1 MKYLKYVLSLLPLPL
16 PIFILLCHFSVAS
29 AQIVVRVNDF
39 QMDDDDKRVWLE
51 IFDDLKNPHSA
62 TRIDSFYNEGLRHR
76 DVEVQCASLFLQERR
91 LHQVGYPHE
100 ADSVIDILCDVIAR
114 TGQCENILV
123 GTLFDQA
130 YIKMDLGDIRAVAA
144 IAQRIVDMAKDNDN
158 PQALTSGYMLF
169 ASVYKARYNNKLR
182 LEMLLKAAELAE
194 KYDYKIE
201 GLQCYVD
208 IATMYDN
215 LGDSANCSTYVEK
228 ARSACLDVDDKDK
241 DDALVVLKIIDLAA
255 LDFRCL
261 NLPPDVV
268 ISKTEEVLA
277 DPDFYRM
284 ILTPDQIHA
293 IRANYFTA
301 KRDRRNALA
310 HADSIDAPQLR
321 LSAREYVFSHF
332 HDWRRAYMTSVEI
345 RALSDSLQS
354 EVIVEELADG
364 DAQLNNAELRIEA
377 ERIKTRDKMIAIYA
391 AAAVLLLGLAAVLLW
406 SYRRR
411 RRLKKQK
418 ALLENEV
425 ARQTAELRE
434 KNNQLEAQNEEIS
447 AQKEA
452 IFNQKEEIL
461 AQNDMLEK
469 QNKTILDNN
478 KDMTDSIGYASRIQ
492 SAILPDM
499 SQFIGDGKLRGAF
512 VIFIPLK
519 TVSGDFYWAKHVA
532 DAMVFVCAD
541 CTGHGVPGAFMSM
554 IGSTLLTEICQG
566 DSLLPASEILEELD
580 HRLKLQLDQSG
591 GTDVIK
597 DGMDL
602 SIVIYRPAARLA
614 EVSSAR
620 RPIYFRHADS
630 LSELKGVKRSIGDRD
645 EVSSRLP
652 FETVSLPVE
661 SGDALYVCTDGFQ
674 DQFGGLKKDGGA
686 GKRLKNAG
694 VKEWIDDVR
703 GLPIEG
709 QGARLELRIR
719 QWMDGYAQVDDI
731 TMLGL
736 QF

>member
-1 MKYLKYVLSLLPLPL
+1 MKYLKYLLLPLPFFVLFASL
-16 PIFILLCHFSVAS
+16 PAFARMTFEDFYLDGSAKDAFLKLIDGSFERPQNIASGDSLYHEGVNHSDTGEMAAGLYIEAMAARFNGEVELSDSVFILLENLLSDKPDFIKVLTEALSYHSDVIFELNDVDRAADNAQHLIDLAS
-29 AQIVVRVNDF
+29 STGNAKCLCAGYQQLATVHQVRQELARAFELYNKAVDIALQN
-39 QMDDDDKRVWLE
+39 
-51 IFDDLKNPHSA
+51 DLKMEALNCYYQLAFGYDFINDTAKSIECINHAIEIS
-62 TRIDSFYNEGLRHR
+62 NELGIKKANMTLR
-76 DVEVQCASLFLQERR
+76 
-91 LHQVGYPHE
+91 
-100 ADSVIDILCDVIAR
+100 IAR
-114 TGQCENILV
+114 LSLSSIKLENDELV
-123 GTLFDQA
+123 KEIDELKKDPLFDQSLSA
-130 YIKMDLGDIRAVAA
+130 EDRHKMLAEYYAAKNQKKLAFAHVDSLKEELNILSATETVYITLGDWEMAYYTGHRITIYRDSLQH
-144 IAQRIVDMAKDNDN
+144 AQ
-158 PQALTSGYMLF
+158 QSEL
-169 ASVYKARYNNKLR
+169 
-182 LEMLLKAAELAE
+182 LAE
-194 KYDYKIE
+194 K
-201 GLQCYVD
+201 
-208 IATMYDN
+208 
-215 LGDSANCSTYVEK
+215 
-228 ARSACLDVDDKDK
+228 
-241 DDALVVLKIIDLAA
+241 
-255 LDFRCL
+255 
-261 NLPPDVV
+261 
-268 ISKTEEVLA
+268 
-277 DPDFYRM
+277 
-284 ILTPDQIHA
+284 
-293 IRANYFTA
+293 
-301 KRDRRNALA
+301 
-310 HADSIDAPQLR
+310 
-321 LSAREYVFSHF
+321 
-332 HDWRRAYMTSVEI
+332 
-345 RALSDSLQS
+345 
-354 EVIVEELADG
+354 
-364 DAQLNNAELRIEA
+364 DAQLNNAQLRFDK
-377 ERIKTRDKMIAIYA
+377 ERLETRNKVI
-391 AAAVLLLGLAAVLLW
+391 LGLAIAIIILLVLAAIITNGIA
-406 SYRRR
+406 RR
-411 RRLKKQK
+411 RRLKRQK

-434 KNNQLEAQNEEIS
+434 KNNQLEAQNEEIF

-469 QNKTILDNN
+469 RNKTILDIN

-499 SQFIGDGKLRGAF
+499 SQFVGDGNLSGAF
-512 VIFIPLK
+512 VVFIPLK

-566 DSLLPASEILEELD
+566 DSLLHASEILEELD

-614 EVSSAR
+614 EVASAR
-620 RPIYFRHADS
+620 RPIYFRHADT

-703 GLPIEG
+703 DLPIEE